1 MNLADALRCAF
12 DDNSVAPARDYIARL
27 EVTPCY

>member
-1 MNLADALRCAF
+1 MRFGDALRCAF
-12 DDNSVAPARDYIARL
+12 DDENLAPAHDYIARL